1 MTKIYFLYIKKTQRD
16 TSLVFS
22 KKRSKGERL
31 NLRSG
36 HVTAKS
42 HTPCFETSSKDS
54 YFYNI
59 FYNIFQIGSKLSYF
73 INDHYY

>member
-1 MTKIYFLYIKKTQRD
+1 MTKIYFIYIYKKTQKD

-36 HVTAKS
+36 HVN
-42 HTPCFETSSKDS
+42 SSKIQIQYEHLRQFSREDRTHDRGIDVYFPDS
-54 YFYNI
+54 QKPYPM
-59 FYNIFQIGSKLSYF
+59 L
-73 INDHYY
+73 

>member
-22 KKRSKGERL
+22 EKRSKGERL

-59 FYNIFQIGSKLSYF
+59 FQIGSKLSYF
-73 INDHYY
+73 INDQYY